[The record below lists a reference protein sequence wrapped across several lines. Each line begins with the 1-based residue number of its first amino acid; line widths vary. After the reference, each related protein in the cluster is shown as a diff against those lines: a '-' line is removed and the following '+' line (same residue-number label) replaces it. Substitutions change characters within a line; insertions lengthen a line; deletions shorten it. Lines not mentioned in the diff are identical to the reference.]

1 MKTKKLLLAATVALL
16 VLAFHTPVQ
25 AQGVF
30 GDKKDEKKETKKDD
44 KKSNGKKSS
53 SNSSSKS
60 SSGGGTFG
68 YKTGIGLRGG
78 FTSGITI
85 KHFIS
90 DKAAIEG
97 IFGSRWRGFSITGL
111 YELHKTPALGV
122 SNLAWEYGAGAR
134 LGFYSGR
141 YYHEWDEDYY
151 YYDRSYTVV
160 SVVGIFGLEY
170 QFDEIPFTASLDLMP
185 YFDFVGRGSEFVDG
199 SISFRYVF

>member
-1 MKTKKLLLAATVALL
+1 MKTKRLFLAATATLL
-16 VLAFHTPVQ
+16 FLAFNTPAE

-30 GDKKDEKKETKKDD
+30 GDKDAKKEN
-44 KKSNGKKSS
+44 KKSGGKKSA
-53 SNSSSKS
+53 
-60 SSGGGTFG
+60 SGGGSFG
-68 YKTGIGLRGG
+68 YKTGVGIRGG
-78 FTSGITI
+78 WTSGITI

-97 IFGSRWRGFSITGL
+97 VFGSRWHGFSITGL

-134 LGFYSGR
+134 IGFYSGR
-141 YYHEWDEDYY
+141 YYREWDDDIY

-170 QFDEIPFTASLDLMP
+170 QFGEIPFTASLDIMP
-185 YFDFVGRGSEFVDG
+185 YFDFLGRGSEFIDG